1 MIFIHTLYVFA
12 FLSGCSSSDVQ
23 DEAQVEDSDR
33 NNPNNQQNQE
43 TVKSQ
48 KDFTSK
54 DINLQKSKFNNP
66 EEINTKDRSEGEI
79 KRKIKGEIK
88 QDTKKEIDQ
97 KKTNDKK
104 IEKKT
109 EKESS
114 IEMGDMELFAN
125 LDIHFSGVAP
135 LFQNYFYNENA
146 QESYLAFLHRGAS
159 VDIRNLPVYVR
170 WDDVGHSMGRGEICV
185 YSPKPLPQEHIQS
198 YSKALYAYRTYVGSY
213 FDVRLMS
220 FSMCIESSKCRFEVL
235 DRSDIS
241 GVTSCVTILSDS
253 ESGSLRPLNSK
264 AKGEKV
270 CTSSFDKEQRSKTP
284 ISYDSIEE
292 QFSEMW
298 SQIEGCFLE

>member
-1 MIFIHTLYVFA
+1 M
-12 FLSGCSSSDVQ
+12 
-23 DEAQVEDSDR
+23 
-33 NNPNNQQNQE
+33 
-43 TVKSQ
+43 
-48 KDFTSK
+48 
-54 DINLQKSKFNNP
+54 
-66 EEINTKDRSEGEI
+66 
-79 KRKIKGEIK
+79 
-88 QDTKKEIDQ
+88 
-97 KKTNDKK
+97 
-104 IEKKT
+104 
-109 EKESS
+109 
-114 IEMGDMELFAN
+114 
-125 LDIHFSGVAP
+125 
-135 LFQNYFYNENA
+135 
-146 QESYLAFLHRGAS
+146 
-159 VDIRNLPVYVR
+159 R

-185 YSPKPLPQEHIQS
+185 YSSKPLPQEHIQS

-241 GVTSCVTILSDS
+241 GVTSCVTILSDQQG
-253 ESGSLRPLNSK
+253 GSLRPLNSK

>member
-1 MIFIHTLYVFA
+1 MIPIYILYVFA

-33 NNPNNQQNQE
+33 NNPNSPQNQE
-43 TVKSQ
+43 IAKSQ
-48 KDFTSK
+48 KDLTSK
-54 DINLQKSKFNNP
+54 DVNLQKSKFNNP
-66 EEINTKDRSEGEI
+66 EEINPKDRSEE
-79 KRKIKGEIK
+79 EIK

-185 YSPKPLPQEHIQS
+185 YSSKPLPQEHIQS

-241 GVTSCVTILSDS
+241 GVTSCVTILVDP

-270 CTSSFDKEQRSKTP
+270 CTSSFDKEQRSNTP

-298 SQIEGCFLE
+298 PQIEGCFLE